1 MTKETANILK
11 LIVLSAVGGTL
22 VKDHEEIL
30 DIIEKHTDTD

>member
-1 MTKETANILK
+1 MTKETAGILK

-30 DIIEKHTDTD
+30 NLIEMHTDTD